1 MVFDLKK
8 LRPTLSY
15 ALVQA
20 MLWGIYAVI
29 MCFASNFLLANGLS
43 NVAVS
48 IVLGVST
55 AVSIA
60 VQLVLGEAVS
70 RNPKRKIWRISL
82 FISAL
87 MLLGCGGMLLHS
99 VQAVAVGGFALVC
112 ILLQTLPALVNAV
125 GMDSIENGSPINF
138 GLARGCG
145 SLAYSLMT
153 FIAGL
158 VIRDRDLYRVELLG
172 AAVIAVFAVS
182 VVLFHFRGERE
193 RVTKTQEQPQRSQK
207 GFLRQHKRFALFLA
221 GSTLLLVD
229 HNLICQ
235 FMLQI
240 MEEKIGAGD
249 VHDAQGTALAIGAI
263 MELPAMFAFTW
274 MLKKARCDSWVK
286 VSCVF
291 FVLKSIAFY
300 LAPTQYG
307 IFAAQLFQLM
317 GFALYT
323 ISSVHYA
330 EKVIGGRD
338 AVRAQTYLSS
348 TTVIGSLIALSTGGI
363 ICQYWGA
370 NTMLLIGSVAAILGA
385 VIIFLSAEK
394 VPKEEAVPEA

>member
-1 MVFDLKK
+1 MKK

-20 MLWGIYAVI
+20 ALWGIYAVI
-29 MCFASNFLLANGLS
+29 LCFASNFLLANGLN

-48 IVLGVST
+48 IVLGIST
-55 AVSIA
+55 ATSIA
-60 VQLVLGEAVS
+60 VQLILGEAVS
-70 RNPKRKIWRISL
+70 RNPKRKIWKISL
-82 FISAL
+82 LIAVL
-87 MLLGCGGMLLHS
+87 MLFGCGGMLLHG
-99 VQAVAVGGFALVC
+99 VQAVAVCGYALVC
-112 ILLQTLPALVNAV
+112 ILLQTLPALVNGI
-125 GMDSIENGSPINF
+125 GMDSIENGAPINY

-158 VIRDRDLYRVELLG
+158 LIRDRDADRVELLG

-182 VVLFHFRGERE
+182 VVLFHFWGERE
-193 RVTKTQEQPQRSQK
+193 RAIKAQEQPQENQK
-207 GFLRQHKRFALFLA
+207 GFLRQHKRFTLFLA

-240 MEEKIGAGD
+240 MEEKIGTGN

-263 MELPAMFAFTW
+263 MELPVMFAFTW
-274 MLKKARCDSWVK
+274 MLKKARCDRWVK
-286 VSCVF
+286 ISCVF
-291 FVLKSIAFY
+291 FVLKSVAFY
-300 LAPTQYG
+300 LAPSQYF
-307 IFAAQLFQLM
+307 IYAAQLLQLM

-330 EKVIGGRD
+330 GKVIGEGD

-370 NTMLLIGSVAAILGA
+370 NTMLLIGSIAAFLGA
-385 VIIFLSAEK
+385 VIIFLSAEN
-394 VPKEEAVPEA
+394 VPRENA